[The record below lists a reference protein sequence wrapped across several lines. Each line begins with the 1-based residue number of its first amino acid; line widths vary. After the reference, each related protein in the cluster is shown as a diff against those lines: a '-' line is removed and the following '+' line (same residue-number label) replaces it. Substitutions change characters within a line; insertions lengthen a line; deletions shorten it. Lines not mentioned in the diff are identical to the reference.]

1 MNPWQQRRA
10 FGPGLGTQKPSS
22 QMKPLVAVPL
32 LLIAEIMGSGDQM
45 PTDRSLN
52 RVKKISRSR
61 FGQQTSHI
69 AKEEAHCSLQEKTQL
84 AQPTK
89 AAKVVARPE
98 VLVPRTAA
106 NQAPKTGR
114 WGVGSFPRKTNE
126 NLKT

>member
-32 LLIAEIMGSGDQM
+32 LLIAEIIGSGDQM

-61 FGQQTSHI
+61 FGQQTLHI
-69 AKEEAHCSLQEKTQL
+69 AKEESHPSAFNRNTNHRN
-84 AQPTK
+84 PIK
-89 AAKVVARPE
+89 APLKAVARS
-98 VLVPRTAA
+98 A
-106 NQAPKTGR
+106 
-114 WGVGSFPRKTNE
+114 
-126 NLKT
+126 